1 MQAVRDVILSVPEGQ
16 MTHMQL
22 RIAGYS
28 LILGPHLTYDTPVQ
42 VFQGVQLS
50 NLTMAHVGK
59 SVAYRNS
66 RNQVNSA
73 QTSYCT

>member
-1 MQAVRDVILSVPEGQ
+1 

-42 VFQGVQLS
+42 VFQGVQFS
-50 NLTMAHVGK
+50 NLTMAHVGE
-59 SVAYRNS
+59 SVAPEIR
-66 RNQVNSA
+66 
-73 QTSYCT
+73 